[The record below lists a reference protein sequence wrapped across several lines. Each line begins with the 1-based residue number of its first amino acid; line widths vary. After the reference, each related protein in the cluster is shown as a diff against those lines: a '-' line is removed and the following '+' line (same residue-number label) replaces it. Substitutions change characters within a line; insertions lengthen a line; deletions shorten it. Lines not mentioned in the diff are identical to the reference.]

1 MQKATNWSRGRRG
14 SGNRSREREQANEFI
29 QSDIHTFTHS
39 FLVSFPVYIVI
50 IFENLFKEK

>member
-39 FLVSFPVYIVI
+39 FLVTFPSYIVI
-50 IFENLFKEK
+50 NFEN